1 MTDERLSTGD
11 IAVGTNDDA
20 TNDERERR
28 DDADAP
34 TTAESQDQPQDV
46 GATGADEQLEPLLG
60 TDETGGFR
68 ERWQSIQ
75 VRFVDEPRQ
84 AVEDA
89 DSLVAELMQRLAQTF
104 HDEREN
110 LESQWS
116 RGDDVSTEDLRVG
129 LKRYRSFFERLL
141 TT

>member
-1 MTDERLSTGD
+1 MTDERLSTAD
-11 IAVGTNDDA
+11 IAVQTPDEETA
-20 TNDERERR
+20 DERERR
-28 DDADAP
+28 ADADAP
-34 TTAESQDQPQDV
+34 TTAE
-46 GATGADEQLEPLLG
+46 ANEQLAPLLG

-104 HDEREN
+104 HEEREN

-141 TT
+141 AT